1 MHEALIKNVVK
12 CKMHMA
18 SKLLERLP
26 PEASKHIRAY
36 GKLIYEAVGDC
47 ISGNTSEPA
56 PQVKNVDI
64 Q

>member
-1 MHEALIKNVVK
+1 MHEALIKNIVK
-12 CKMHMA
+12 FKMHMA

-26 PEASKHIRAY
+26 PEASEHIRAY

-47 ISGNTSEPA
+47 IAGNNSQPP
-56 PQVKNVDI
+56 PQVKNIDI